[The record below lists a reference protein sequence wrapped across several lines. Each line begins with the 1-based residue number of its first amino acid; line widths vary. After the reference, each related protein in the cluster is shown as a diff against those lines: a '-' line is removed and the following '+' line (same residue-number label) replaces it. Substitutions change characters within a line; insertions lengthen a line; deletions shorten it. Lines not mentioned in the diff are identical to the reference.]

1 MKQTYA
7 VAVSIVGAIAVLI
20 AVSIP
25 AKAQVDT
32 GAVSGTVTDQSG
44 AVVPGALV
52 TLTSE
57 GTLLTR
63 TTTTGSDGTYTFVPI
78 GVDTY
83 TVTAEKPGFKKED
96 RLHIHVDV
104 QEHATVNFLLTP
116 GEVTQRVEVTAPALF
131 LQTQNASIGQVVGS
145 QQINDLP
152 LNGRIY
158 VFLAQLSAGVTVAQQ
173 DNLPNAGTP
182 GMAETGAFSANG
194 ANEYQNNFMLDGI
207 DNNNTQPDNSSGWG
221 YAILPPIDGLAEF
234 KIQTSDFSPEF
245 GRAGGAVIN
254 AVTKSGTNQ
263 FHGDLWE
270 FVRNDKFDSADFFEN
285 ASNSLKGEYRQN
297 QFGGTLGGP
306 LKIPGLWQ
314 GERRAFFFADY
325 EGLRVREGF
334 PQLTTVPTF
343 DERGSGF
350 LDLSDLITLESGSTP
365 ADNLGRVFP
374 FGTVFNPATTRPVTA
389 GQVDPVTKMLALS
402 TGYVRDPFAGNLLP
416 SGQVDSH
423 AVALLNLYPNPTA
436 PGLFNNFFINTPESH
451 DSNQVDARM
460 DLNVSDRNQMFL
472 RGNWYKGNLIV
483 PPPFQ
488 GVAQGGGVLTGNY
501 LINGDS
507 LVFGDTQTYSPTLV
521 NESRL
526 GFIRQIFNE
535 ANVSGGNTLGIPQ
548 MYGIQGIP
556 QYPGNGGLP
565 FITIGGLN
573 SLGPQGFIP
582 IFKDSNIWD
591 ARDDLTKIRGAH
603 TLKFGVTICLILS
616 PIKSPHFLA
625 AILISGEDTPPSQ
638 VLTPALWG

>member
-1 MKQTYA
+1 
-7 VAVSIVGAIAVLI
+7 
-20 AVSIP
+20 
-25 AKAQVDT
+25 
-32 GAVSGTVTDQSG
+32 
-44 AVVPGALV
+44 
-52 TLTSE
+52 
-57 GTLLTR
+57 
-63 TTTTGSDGTYTFVPI
+63 
-78 GVDTY
+78 
-83 TVTAEKPGFKKED
+83 
-96 RLHIHVDV
+96 
-104 QEHATVNFLLTP
+104 
-116 GEVTQRVEVTAPALF
+116 
-131 LQTQNASIGQVVGS
+131 
-145 QQINDLP
+145 
-152 LNGRIY
+152 
-158 VFLAQLSAGVTVAQQ
+158 
-173 DNLPNAGTP
+173 
-182 GMAETGAFSANG
+182 
-194 ANEYQNNFMLDGI
+194 MLDGI
-207 DNNNTQPDNSSGWG
+207 DNNNTEPDNSSGWG

-245 GRAGGAVIN
+245 GRAGGAVVN

-270 FVRNDKFDSADFFEN
+270 FVRNHKFDSADFFEN

-350 LDLSDLITLESGSTP
+350 QDLSDLITLQSGSTP
-365 ADNLGRVFP
+365 ADDLGRTFP
-374 FGTVFNPATTRPVTA
+374 LGTVFNPATTRPVTA
-389 GQVDPVTKMLALS
+389 GQVDPVTNMMALS
-402 TGYVRDPFAGNLLP
+402 TGYVRDPFQGNMLP
-416 SGQVDSH
+416 TGQIDSN
-423 AVALLNLYPNPTA
+423 AVKLSESYPSPTA

-451 DSNQVDARM
+451 NTNQVDARM
-460 DLNVSDRNQMFL
+460 DINVSNRNQMFL
-472 RGNWYKGNLIV
+472 RGNWYSGTLIV

-501 LINGDS
+501 LIQGDS
-507 LVFGDTQTYSPTLV
+507 LALGDTQTFSPTLV

-526 GFIRQIFNE
+526 AYIRQIFNE
-535 ANVSGGNTLGIPQ
+535 TNVSGGNTLGIPQ

-565 FITIGGLN
+565 YITINGLN

-591 ARDDLTKIRGAH
+591 ARDDLTKIQGPH
-603 TLKFGVTICLILS
+603 TLKFGVDYMFNFIPYKVPPFSRGDFDFGGVYTSIPGADVGSTGIAQLLLKPLPTIVPNGIDNVGGADSILASSTTYSTFIRDYVGAYAQDDWRVSRKLTLNVGIRYEYFS
-616 PIKSPHFLA
+616 PYKNRYDSESDFIPGPPGAGAALLYPKSQPPVSSAFLQ
-625 AILISGEDTPPSQ
+625 ILAEDGIAFTQSSNVFGTTPKDNFAPRIGFAYQ
-638 VLTPALWG
+638 LTPALVVRAGFGMFFGGWMNNGGGCFYRSL